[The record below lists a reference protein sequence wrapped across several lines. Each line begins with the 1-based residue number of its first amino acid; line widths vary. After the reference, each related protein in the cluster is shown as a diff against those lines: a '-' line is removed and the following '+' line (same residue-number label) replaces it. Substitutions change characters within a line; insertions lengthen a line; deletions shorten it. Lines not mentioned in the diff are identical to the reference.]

1 MPLNYNSG
9 NVDIPDA
16 IQRLENN
23 LLEFPERFLRFSEE
37 EILEKPAP
45 GKWSKKEILG
55 HLVDS
60 AINNLKRF
68 TDVQALP
75 QPCKLVQYRQN
86 ELVSIN
92 RYQQVPL
99 EHVLEMWRSLNK
111 QIVYVVRN
119 TDAEKF
125 ELVFEFPNDEREL
138 KTFGW
143 VFCDFGGHMG
153 HHFRQIF

>member
-9 NVDIPDA
+9 NVDIPNA

-143 VFCDFGGHMG
+143 VFCDYVGHME

>member
-1 MPLNYNSG
+1 MPFSDLRIIYSSFPNGFCVLVKKKFWKS
-9 NVDIPDA
+9 
-16 IQRLENN
+16 
-23 LLEFPERFLRFSEE
+23 LLPVNGL
-37 EILEKPAP
+37 
-45 GKWSKKEILG
+45 KKEILG

-125 ELVFEFPNDEREL
+125 ELVFEFPNDEKEL

-143 VFCDFGGHMG
+143 VFCDYVGHME